1 MHRHSDRQQDLSYY
15 LDPHQLPAD
24 NDYVHNHY
32 PSDSQHL
39 YVHDHTMHTGTS
51 HDYHHRRYQP
61 RDNTTEVG
69 SHQHHHYYEQPHV
82 HHPTDDSEHCL
93 GHAHAQIRHEE
104 GHSHQCEG
112 HHHDNQDRHDNDP
125 LNRPTGIF
133 DK

>member
-1 MHRHSDRQQDLSYY
+1 
-15 LDPHQLPAD
+15 
-24 NDYVHNHY
+24 
-32 PSDSQHL
+32 
-39 YVHDHTMHTGTS
+39 MHTGTS
-51 HDYHHRRYQP
+51 HDYHHRRYQS

-82 HHPTDDSEHCL
+82 NHPTDDSEHCL
-93 GHAHAQIRHEE
+93 GHAHAQSRHEE

-112 HHHDNQDRHDNDP
+112 HHHDNQDRRDNDP